1 MRILLVDDE
10 KLARARLREMLAGIG
25 GHSVVGEATNGSEAI
40 EKTTQLKPDALL
52 MDIRMPVMDGLEA
65 AMHLAKMD
73 QPPAVIFTTAYD
85 QHAVEAFEVN
95 AVDYLLKPVRQDRL
109 ASALEKVKPM
119 KPAQLRDVSRAHGEH
134 PRRSHISVHMRGQ
147 ITLIPVPEIVYFMA
161 DSKYVTVRTARE
173 QHLIEESLVNLEQEF
188 DGDFLRVHR
197 NALIAVNQ
205 VRGLEKQASG
215 HWAVLLKSV
224 DDKVPVSRRHT
235 PAVRRWIRRT

>member
-1 MRILLVDDE
+1 MKILLVDDE
-10 KLARARLREMLAGIG
+10 KLARARLRELLANIG
-25 GHSVVGEATNGSEAI
+25 GHAVVGEATNGSEAI
-40 EKTTQLKPDALL
+40 EKTVQLKPDALL

-65 AMHLAKMD
+65 AMHLMKMD

-109 ASALEKVKPM
+109 AAALDKVRPM
-119 KPAQLRDVSRAHGEH
+119 RPAQLRDISRAQGEH
-134 PRRSHISVHMRGQ
+134 ARRSHISVHMRGQ

-173 QHLIEESLVNLEQEF
+173 QHLIEESLIALEEEF
-188 DGDFLRVHR
+188 TGDFLRVHR
-197 NALIAVNQ
+197 NALVSTTQ
-205 VRGLEKQASG
+205 VRGLEKQPSG
-215 HWAVLLKSV
+215 HWVVLLKSV
-224 DDKVPVSRRHT
+224 DEKIPVSRRHT